1 MRRMLILAAA
11 AAASAALVGSMTAVF
26 SDPVVASS
34 DTLARSL
41 VQPHGHPAVSAAAA
55 KRPVQAGRTPAP
67 ARASAAVARVAG
79 LAGLCLDDAG
89 GLAVPRGK
97 VQIWPCRKG
106 QAQGWVSANGELIHD
121 GMCLNDSEWGGN
133 YSHVIMWRC
142 DGAANER
149 WTYRDGSYVLAA
161 GGGWLCLDDPAYSVR
176 RGTQLIV
183 YRCHGS
189 ANQRWSLPIISR

>member
-11 AAASAALVGSMTAVF
+11 AATSAALVGSMTAVF

-34 DTLARSL
+34 GTLVR
-41 VQPHGHPAVSAAAA
+41 PHVHAVAPKPRATTRREAA
-55 KRPVQAGRTPAP
+55 PAP
-67 ARASAAVARVAG
+67 VPQIAG

-97 VQIWPCRKG
+97 VQMWSCRKG
-106 QAQGWVSANGELIHD
+106 QAQGWLSANGELIHD
-121 GMCLNDSEWGGN
+121 GMCANDSGWGGN

-149 WTYRDGSYVLAA
+149 WTYRGGSYVLAA
-161 GGGWLCLDDPAYSVR
+161 GGGRLCLDDPAYSVK

-189 ANQRWSLPIISR
+189 ANQRWSLPTISR